1 MNIKLFLTVLTA
13 TSCSGALAVE
23 ADTLRHVDIDPVV
36 VTGSRSEVPVRLLP
50 MSISTITPNEIAA
63 AHEPSL
69 MPLLNAHVPSLF
81 VTGRGI
87 LGYGVSTGG
96 SGGIKIRGVG
106 GSPTT
111 GVLVLIDGHPQY
123 QGLMGHSV
131 ADAYQS
137 MLAERVEVVRGPA
150 SVLYGSNAMCGV
162 VNIITRRAVE
172 DGVNTHLHAS
182 YGSYNTLTSGLSNTI
197 RRGAFSSVAA
207 FTYDRTDGHR
217 DDMGFDQ
224 VSGFLKLAYDL
235 TPQWRVFADANIT
248 HFNASNPGT
257 VDARLLD
264 NDSRITRGVASA
276 AIENS
281 YDNTSG
287 ALKFFVNWGRHRIN
301 DGYSPEA
308 EPLDYRFNSRDH
320 MLGVSVYQ
328 SAHLWQGARLTVGA
342 DWQRFGGEAWNRYND
357 GSRRYSADTTVWD
370 VAGYAG
376 FSQTLW
382 QMLTLDAGARF
393 DHHSVC
399 GDEWIP
405 QFGITLLL
413 ATDVEL
419 KAIASKGFRSPTLR
433 ELFMWQSANQELHAE
448 KLWNY
453 EVALT
458 HWLYDRRLR
467 YHIGAYYIDADNL
480 IETRRFDGRPMNVN
494 TGRLRNKGFEIETSW
509 NGGRGFGCSANYSYL
524 SMRHPVLAAPRH
536 KLNVEATL
544 SGGRWSVRPAVQ
556 YIAGLYT
563 RLGPDERESYL
574 LVNLNID
581 CRVTDMITFYVK
593 GENLLAQKYEI
604 NAGYP
609 MPKATAMAGV
619 NLKFH

>member
-1 MNIKLFLTVLTA
+1 MTIKLFLTTLMAVA
-13 TSCSGALAVE
+13 WSAALGVE
-23 ADTLRHVDIDPVV
+23 RDSLLHVNINPVV
-36 VTGSRSEVPVRLLP
+36 VTGSRAEVPVRLLP
-50 MSISTITPNEIAA
+50 MSISTITPREIAA

-162 VNIITRRAVE
+162 VNIITRRAVA
-172 DGVNTHLHAS
+172 DGVRTHLHAS
-182 YGSYNTLTSGLSNTI
+182 YGSYNTLTSGLSTMI

-224 VSGFLKLAYDL
+224 ESGFLKLSYDL
-235 TPQWRVFADANIT
+235 TPQWRVFTDAHVT
-248 HFNASNPGT
+248 HFNASNPGA
-257 VDARLLD
+257 VDAPLLD

-276 AIENS
+276 AIENR
-281 YDNTSG
+281 YENTSG

-308 EPLDYRFNSRDH
+308 KPLDYRFNSRDH
-320 MLGVSVYQ
+320 MLGVSLYQ
-328 SAHLWQGARLTVGA
+328 TARLWQGARLTAGA
-342 DWQRFGGEAWNRYND
+342 DWQRFGGEAWNRYDD
-357 GSRRYSADTTVWD
+357 GTRRYSADTTVWD
-370 VAGYAG
+370 IAGYAG

-382 QMLTLDAGARF
+382 KALTLDAGVRI

-399 GDEWIP
+399 GNKWIP
-405 QFGITLLL
+405 QYGVTLLL
-413 ATDVEL
+413 PCNMEL
-419 KAIASKGFRSPTLR
+419 KAIASKGFRNPTLR
-433 ELFMWQSANQELHAE
+433 ELFMWQSANPDLRAE
-448 KLWNY
+448 SLWNY
-453 EVALT
+453 EVSLSQWFLE
-458 HWLYDRRLR
+458 HRLH
-467 YHIGAYYIDADNL
+467 YHIGVYYIDADNL

-494 TGRLRNKGFEIETSW
+494 TGRVRNKGLEIETSW
-509 NGGRGFGCSANYSYL
+509 TGGRGFRCSANYSYL

-544 SGGRWSVRPAVQ
+544 AGGRWSVRPALQ

-563 RLGPDERESYL
+563 RLAPDVQENYV

-619 NLKFH
+619 NFKFH

>member
-1 MNIKLFLTVLTA
+1 MKIKLFLTALTA
-13 TSCSGALAVE
+13 VAWNTASAAE
-23 ADTLRHVDIDPVV
+23 ADSLWHVSIDPVV

-50 MSISTITPNEIAA
+50 MSITTITPTEIAA

-69 MPLLNAHVPSLF
+69 MPLLNACVPSLF

-96 SGGIKIRGVG
+96 SGGIKVRGVG

-123 QGLMGHSV
+123 QGLMGHSI

-137 MLAERVEVVRGPA
+137 MMAERVEVVRGPA

-162 VNIITRRAVE
+162 VNIITRQAVE
-172 DGVNTHLHAS
+172 QGARTHLHAS
-182 YGSYNTLTSGLSNTI
+182 YGSYNTLTSGFSNMI
-197 RRGAFSSVAA
+197 RREAFSSVLA

-217 DDMGFDQ
+217 DDMGFGQ
-224 VSGFLKLAYDL
+224 GSGFLKLAYDL
-235 TPQWRVFADANIT
+235 MQQWRVFTDANIT

-257 VDARLLD
+257 VDSPLLD

-276 AIENS
+276 AIENH
-281 YDNTSG
+281 YENTSG
-287 ALKFFVNWGRHRIN
+287 ALKFFFNWGCHRIN
-301 DGYSPEA
+301 DGYAPGA
-308 EPLDYRFNSRDH
+308 KPLDYRFSSRDH
-320 MLGVSVYQ
+320 MLGVSLYQ
-328 SAHLWQGARLTVGA
+328 TARLWQGARLTAGA

-357 GSRRYSADTTVWD
+357 GSRRFSADTTVCD
-370 VAGYAG
+370 IAGYAS

-382 QMLTLDAGARF
+382 QRLVVDAGARL

-399 GDEWIP
+399 GNEWIP
-405 QFGITLLL
+405 QMGITLLL
-413 ATDVEL
+413 PGETEL
-419 KAIASKGFRSPTLR
+419 KAIASKGFRNPTLR
-433 ELFMWQSANQELHAE
+433 ELFMWQSANPELRAE
-448 KLWNY
+448 RLWNY
-453 EVALT
+453 EVSVSQ
-458 HWLYDRRLR
+458 WLSGHRLH

-494 TGRLRNKGFEIETSW
+494 TGRLRNKGFEVETSW
-509 NGGRGFGCSANYSYL
+509 TGGRIFSCSANYSYL

-536 KLNVEATL
+536 KLNVETTFA
-544 SGGRWSVRPAVQ
+544 GGRWSVRPAVQ

-563 RLGPDERESYL
+563 RIAPDVRENYL

-593 GENLLAQKYEI
+593 GENLLAEKYEI